1 MKRKIEVA
9 TALISAAL
17 FLAVAGCGSSGEELP
32 PTEEGRAVLENAS
45 VLTMKGDLDDIVA
58 ESDIWADG
66 QAAGHIQERGFWNSK
81 HTVSTG
87 DNEPWFI
94 CAM

>member
-1 MKRKIEVA
+1 MKRRIEIA

-17 FLAVAGCGSSGEELP
+17 LLAVAGCGSSGEELP

-58 ESDIWADG
+58 DSDIWADG
-66 QAAGHIQERGFWNSK
+66 QAIR
-81 HTVSTG
+81 STRP
-87 DNEPWFI
+87 ETARSHSI
-94 CAM
+94 TRACADTGCRC